1 MSERQDFLPLG
12 YSDLAPGMIA
22 TVVTNLEMLERPST
36 EPVSFPDGITLEA
49 LVYPTPAYFREL
61 YRKVGTEWLWS
72 SRLLMPDDE
81 LAAILNKESVDIYA
95 VRHGNEDI
103 GLLELDFSEPDECE
117 LGYFGLVGNS
127 TGKGLG
133 KALMSHASELA
144 WSRPIKRFWVH
155 TCTFDSPGALRF
167 YIRSGFVP
175 YSCQVEVQRDP
186 RLLGLLSMDVAS
198 HVPVIVP
205 VEQQGS

>member
-1 MSERQDFLPLG
+1 MSERKDLLPLG

-22 TVVTNLEMLERPST
+22 TVVTNLEMLEKPSA

-49 LVYPTPAYFREL
+49 FVLPTPEAYRAL
-61 YRKVGTEWLWS
+61 YCKVGTEWLWC
-72 SRLLMPDDE
+72 SRILMPDHE
-81 LAAILNKESVDIYA
+81 LTAILERETVDIYI
-95 VRHGNEDI
+95 VRHGTEDI
-103 GLLELDFSEPDECE
+103 GLLELDFTEPDECE
-117 LGYFGLVGNS
+117 LAFFGLVGNV
-127 TGKGLG
+127 TGKGVG
-133 KALMSHASELA
+133 RALMSHATDLA

-175 YSCQVEVQRDP
+175 YSYQVEVMSDP
-186 RLLGLLSMDVAS
+186 RLLGLLPMDVAS

-205 VEQQGS
+205 EGHQGS

>member
-22 TVVTNLEMLERPST
+22 TVVTNLEMLERPATKS
-36 EPVSFPDGITLEA
+36 VSLPDGITLEA
-49 LVYPTPAYFREL
+49 LAPLTPASFRAL
-61 YRKVGTEWLWS
+61 YRKVGTDWLWS
-72 SRLLMPDDE
+72 SRILMSDDE
-81 LAAILNKESVDIYA
+81 LSAILNNERVDIYV
-95 VRHGNEDI
+95 VRDGTEDI
-103 GLLELDFSEPDECE
+103 GLLELDFSVPDECE
-117 LGYFGLVGNS
+117 LGYFGLVGNL

-133 KALMSHASELA
+133 RALMSHASELA

-175 YSCQVEVQRDP
+175 YSYQVEVQRDP
-186 RLLGLLSMDVAS
+186 RLLGVLAMDVAS

-205 VEQQGS
+205 VE

>member
-22 TVVTNLEMLERPST
+22 TVVTNLEMLERPT
-36 EPVSFPDGITLEA
+36 AAPVSFPDGITLEA
-49 LVYPTPAYFREL
+49 LAPLTPATYRAL

-72 SRLLMPDDE
+72 SRILMPDQE
-81 LAAILNKESVDIYA
+81 LAAILASDSVDIYV
-95 VRHGNEDI
+95 VRQGAEDI
-103 GLLELDFSEPDECE
+103 GLLELDFTEPDECE
-117 LGYFGLVGNS
+117 LGYFALAGNS

-133 KALMSHASELA
+133 KALMSSAIELA
-144 WSRPIKRFWVH
+144 WSRSIKRFWVH

-175 YSCQVEVQRDP
+175 YSYQVEVQRDP
-186 RLLGLLSMDVAS
+186 RLLGLLPMDVAS
-198 HVPVIVP
+198 HVPVITP
-205 VEQQGS
+205 AR

>member
-1 MSERQDFLPLG
+1 MSERHNPLPLG

-22 TVVTNLEMLERPST
+22 TVVTNLEMLERPAT
-36 EPVSFPDGITLEA
+36 CLVPFPDGITLDA
-49 LVYPTPAYFREL
+49 LVAPTPMSFREL

-72 SRLLMPDDE
+72 SRILMSDDE
-81 LAAILNKESVDIYA
+81 LTAILNNDMVDIYA
-95 VRHGNEDI
+95 VRNGTEDI
-103 GLLELDFSEPDECE
+103 GLLELDFSVPGECE
-117 LGYFGLVGNS
+117 LGYFGLVGHS

-144 WSRPIKRFWVH
+144 WSRSIKRFWVH
-155 TCTFDSPGALRF
+155 TCTFDSPAALGF

-175 YSCQVEVQRDP
+175 YSFQVEVQRDP
-186 RLLGLLSMDVAS
+186 RLLGILPMDVAS

-205 VEQQGS
+205 VE

>member
-1 MSERQDFLPLG
+1 MNARQDFLPLG

-22 TVVTNLEMLERPST
+22 TVVTNLEMFERPAT

-49 LVYPTPAYFREL
+49 LVSPDPASYRAL
-61 YRKVGTEWLWS
+61 YGKVGTEWLWS

-81 LAAILNKESVDIYA
+81 LTAILESDKVDIYA
-95 VRHGNEDI
+95 VRYGEEDI
-103 GLLELDFSEPDECE
+103 GLLELDFSVPDECE
-117 LGYFGLVGNS
+117 LGYFGLVGNA

-133 KALMSHASELA
+133 KALMSHAAELA

-175 YSCQVEVQRDP
+175 YSYQVEVQRDP
-186 RLLGLLSMDVAS
+186 RLLGLLPMDVAS

-205 VEQQGS
+205 GK

>member
-1 MSERQDFLPLG
+1 MHERQDFLPLG
-12 YSDLAPGMIA
+12 YSELAPGMIA
-22 TVVTNLEMLERPST
+22 TVVTNLEMLERPAI
-36 EPVSFPDGITLEA
+36 EPVSFPDGMTLEA
-49 LVYPTPAYFREL
+49 LVSPTPTSYRTL
-61 YRKVGTEWLWS
+61 YSKVGTEWLWS
-72 SRLLMPDDE
+72 SRILMPDDE
-81 LAAILNKESVDIYA
+81 LTAILDNDKVDIYA
-95 VRHGNEDI
+95 VRYGAEDI
-103 GLLELDFSEPDECE
+103 GLLELDFSVPDECE
-117 LGYFGLVGNS
+117 LSYFGLVGNA

-186 RLLGLLSMDVAS
+186 RLLGLLPMDVAS
-198 HVPVIVP
+198 HVPVIIP
-205 VEQQGS
+205 VK

>member
-1 MSERQDFLPLG
+1 MSERQEFLPLG

-22 TVVTNLEMLERPST
+22 TMVTNLQMFEKSLT
-36 EPVSFPDGITLEA
+36 EPVSFPDGVTLEA
-49 LVYPTPAYFREL
+49 LVSPTPEAYRTL
-61 YRKVGTEWLWS
+61 YCKIGTEWLWS
-72 SRLLMPDDE
+72 SRILMPDEE
-81 LAAILNKESVDIYA
+81 LAAILNRDSVEIYA
-95 VRHGNEDI
+95 VRQGSEDI
-103 GLLELDFSEPDECE
+103 GLLELDFSVPEECE

-133 KALMSHASELA
+133 RALMSRASELA

-175 YSCQVEVQRDP
+175 YSYQVEVQRDP
-186 RLLGLLSMDVAS
+186 RLLGILPMDVAS
-198 HVPVIVP
+198 HVPVIMP

>member
-1 MSERQDFLPLG
+1 MSAQQDFLPLG

-22 TVVTNLEMLERPST
+22 TVVTNLEMFERPAAD
-36 EPVSFPDGITLEA
+36 PVAFPEGITLEA
-49 LVYPTPAYFREL
+49 LVSPTPAYFREL

-72 SRLLMPDDE
+72 SRILMPDDE

-144 WSRPIKRFWVH
+144 WSRQIKRFWVH
-155 TCTFDSPGALRF
+155 TCTFDSPAALRF
-167 YIRSGFVP
+167 YMRSGFVP
-175 YSCQVEVQRDP
+175 YSYQVEVQRDP
-186 RLLGLLSMDVAS
+186 RLLGILPMDVGS
-198 HVPVIVP
+198 HVPVIIP
-205 VEQQGS
+205 GEQQGS